1 MQKYWGQKITLV
13 YNLVILT
20 QVRSNT
26 HHNYDRLQ
34 TDSTPAKK
42 FPVIM
47 Y

>member
-1 MQKYWGQKITLV
+1 MQKYWEQKVTQV
-13 YNLVILT
+13 YSLVILT
-20 QVRSNT
+20 QVRFNT

-42 FPVIM
+42 LPVIM

>member
-1 MQKYWGQKITLV
+1 MQKYWEQKITQF
-13 YNLVILT
+13 YSLVILM

-34 TDSTPAKK
+34 TDSTPEIKL
-42 FPVIM
+42 PLII